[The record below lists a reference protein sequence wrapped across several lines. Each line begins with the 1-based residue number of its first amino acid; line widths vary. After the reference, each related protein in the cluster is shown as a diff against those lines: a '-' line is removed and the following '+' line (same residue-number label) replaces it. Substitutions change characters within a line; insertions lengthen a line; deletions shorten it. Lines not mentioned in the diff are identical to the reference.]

1 MSYASVLP
9 PAAGGSPRRGR
20 PGYDRETLLRI
31 CVDVFNVHG
40 YDATSMGT
48 LSKNLGISK
57 SAIYHH
63 VESKEEILE
72 QALSRALD
80 ALEEVV
86 QGGEAMAAPAVD
98 RLEDVIRGTVRVLV
112 EQMPY
117 VTLLLRLRGNS
128 EVETRALERRRTI
141 TRRVG
146 QLIAQA
152 QTEGAVRDDLSARSA
167 SRLLLGMINSIVD
180 WYKPD
185 VETSAETSTAAL
197 ADTVVALAFS
207 GLRTS

>member
-9 PAAGGSPRRGR
+9 PAVGGSPRRGR
-20 PGYDRETLLRI
+20 PGYDRETLLRV

-48 LSKNLGISK
+48 LSRHLGISK

-63 VESKEEILE
+63 VQSKEEILE

-80 ALEEVV
+80 SLEEVV
-86 QGGEAMAAPAVD
+86 RIGEAMEASAVD
-98 RLEDVIRGTVRVLV
+98 KLEVVIRGTVGVLV

-128 EVETRALERRRTI
+128 EVEMHALDRRRSI

-146 QLIAQA
+146 QIIAQA
-152 QTEGAVRDDLSARSA
+152 QAERGVRDDLSARSA

-180 WYKPD
+180 WYKP
-185 VETSAETSTAAL
+185 EAETPVDEL
-197 ADTVVALAFS
+197 ADTVVALAFA
-207 GLRTS
+207 GLRAP

>member
-1 MSYASVLP
+1 MTHA
-9 PAAGGSPRRGR
+9 PAPAPAESGSPRRGR
-20 PGYDRETLLRI
+20 PGYDRETLLGI
-31 CVDVFNVHG
+31 CVEVFNVHG
-40 YDATSMGT
+40 YEATSMGT
-48 LSKNLGISK
+48 LSKHLGISK

-72 QALSRALD
+72 QALARALD

-86 QGGEAMAAPAVD
+86 GAAERTAAPAVE
-98 RLEDVIRGTVRVLV
+98 RLEQVIRGTVRVLV

-128 EVETRALERRRTI
+128 EVETHALGRRRTI
-141 TRRVG
+141 TRQVG
-146 QLIAQA
+146 ELIGQAQA
-152 QTEGAVRDDLSARSA
+152 EGGVRDDLSARSA
-167 SRLLLGMINSIVD
+167 ARLLLGMINSIVD

-185 VETSAETSTAAL
+185 GSRSTEEL

-207 GLRTS
+207 GLRAP

>member
-1 MSYASVLP
+1 MSHAPASALP
-9 PAAGGSPRRGR
+9 DSAAPRRGR
-20 PGYDRETLLRI
+20 PGYDRETLLGV
-31 CVDVFNVHG
+31 CVEVFNVHG

-48 LSKNLGISK
+48 LSRHLGISK

-72 QALSRALD
+72 QALGRALD
-80 ALEEVV
+80 SLEEVLASA
-86 QGGEAMAAPAVD
+86 ERTEAPAVE
-98 RLEDVIRGTVRVLV
+98 RLEQVVRGTVRVLV

-128 EVETRALERRRTI
+128 EVETRALERRRAV
-141 TRRVG
+141 TRQVG
-146 QLIAQA
+146 ALIEQAQA
-152 QTEGAVRDDLSARSA
+152 EGDLRDDISGRSA

-180 WYKPD
+180 WYRPD
-185 VETSAETSTAAL
+185 PDKASDAL

-207 GLRTS
+207 GLRTP

>member
-1 MSYASVLP
+1 MSPAPASAP
-9 PAAGGSPRRGR
+9 PDSAAPRRGR
-20 PGYDRETLLRI
+20 PGYDRETLLSV
-31 CVDVFNVHG
+31 CVEVFNIHG

-48 LSKNLGISK
+48 LSRHLGISK

-72 QALSRALD
+72 QALGRALD
-80 ALEEVV
+80 ALEEVLASA
-86 QGGEAMAAPAVD
+86 ELMTAPAVE
-98 RLEDVIRGTVRVLV
+98 RLEHVIRGTVHVLV

-128 EVETRALERRRTI
+128 EVETRALERRRTV
-141 TRRVG
+141 TRQVG
-146 QLIAQA
+146 VLIEQAQA
-152 QTEGAVRDDLSARSA
+152 EGGLRNDISGRSA

-185 VETSAETSTAAL
+185 GSGSTGDL
-197 ADTVVALAFS
+197 ADTVAALAFS
-207 GLRTS
+207 GLRAP

>member
-1 MSYASVLP
+1 MSHAPAPASPDSGV
-9 PAAGGSPRRGR
+9 PRRGR
-20 PGYDRETLLRI
+20 PGYDRESLLSV
-31 CVDVFNVHG
+31 CVEVFNVHG

-48 LSKNLGISK
+48 LSKHLGISK

-63 VESKEEILE
+63 VQSKEEILE
-72 QALSRALD
+72 QALARALD

-86 QGGEAMAAPAVD
+86 ASAERTEASAVE
-98 RLEDVIRGTVRVLV
+98 RLERVIRGTVRVLV

-128 EVETRALERRRTI
+128 EVETRALERRRTV
-141 TRRVG
+141 TRQVG
-146 QLIAQA
+146 ALIEQAQA
-152 QTEGAVRDDLSARSA
+152 EGDLRGDISGRSA

-180 WYKPD
+180 WYRPEAGD
-185 VETSAETSTAAL
+185 STDQL

-207 GLRTS
+207 GLRTL

>member
-1 MSYASVLP
+1 MSHASVLP
-9 PAAGGSPRRGR
+9 PALGGSPRRGR

-48 LSKNLGISK
+48 LSKHLGISK

-63 VESKEEILE
+63 VQSKEEILE

-80 ALEEVV
+80 SLEEIVR
-86 QGGEAMAAPAVD
+86 GGEVMTASAVD
-98 RLEDVIRGTVRVLV
+98 RLEAVIRGTVGVLV

-128 EVETRALERRRTI
+128 EVETHALERRRSI

-146 QLIAQA
+146 QIIAQA
-152 QTEGAVRDDLSARSA
+152 QAERGVRDDLSARSA

-185 VETSAETSTAAL
+185 AETSIEEL
-197 ADTVVALAFS
+197 ADSVVAFAFA
-207 GLRTS
+207 GLRAP